1 MATRYGSRVVQQ
13 GLLVHYDVGDY
24 VCWPQSGSV
33 VKDLSGNGNDGRMNA
48 ASMGSVSSSIKQG
61 VMAFDGSND
70 YVYYSGIDVASA
82 GTGNFSVEAFAFL
95 VNLNSNGIIDSDN
108 GGGNPLRG
116 LQVYS
121 AAESEPYSGRYSLVI
136 RDSSGNIGYASGSER
151 INASEW
157 HHVLA
162 TKNNQTLSFYQNGLL
177 KQQQTY
183 TSLDADAFNGIG
195 ADRIGGS
202 PEGAVNWHGM
212 LGPFRLYNICLT
224 PEQVAQNF
232 HAQRHRFGISGSL
245 G

>member
-1 MATRYGSRVVQQ
+1 MATHYGSRVVQQ

-24 VCWPQSGSV
+24 ACWPASGSV

-95 VNLNSNGIIDSDN
+95 VNLNSNGAIDSDN
-108 GGGNPLRG
+108 AGGNPLRG

-162 TKNNQTLSFYQNGLL
+162 TKNNQTLSLYQNGLL
-177 KQQQTY
+177 KQQQPI
-183 TSLDADAFNGIG
+183 L
-195 ADRIGGS
+195 
-202 PEGAVNWHGM
+202 V
-212 LGPFRLYNICLT
+212 
-224 PEQVAQNF
+224 
-232 HAQRHRFGISGSL
+232 
-245 G
+245 